1 MALNQRLSHTQFVHP
16 VTQNSD
22 VLLNGVTVFRLQKQL
37 SLRKLLG
44 ITQGHFNRIR

>member
-22 VLLNGVTVFRLQKQL
+22 VLLNGVVANFL
-37 SLRKLLG
+37 
-44 ITQGHFNRIR
+44 